1 MTTTYWSQP
10 SWVDKS
16 QDCWLVK
23 FENYSEGIG
32 KKKDLPALKPQFWC
46 FNFSRHCRN
55 VVNLYCFK

>member
-32 KKKDLPALKPQFWC
+32 GKKGPTSFEASLL
-46 FNFSRHCRN
+46 
-55 VVNLYCFK
+55 VL